1 MTAVSVAAPT
11 QSPDFADVQFG
22 LSLPGGLLEVDV
34 KKHLA
39 LAFLLAA
46 ACVASAAQTATA
58 QTWPARPVKVIVG
71 FAPGGPT
78 DLFARLIAQKLT
90 EQTAKN
96 FYVENVPGAGGNVG
110 AVRAA
115 QSPPDGYTLL
125 VTGGN
130 ITNNPFLFAQPGYDP
145 LKDFDAVTV
154 GAATP
159 VVLAV
164 NPSVPAQTVKELV
177 AWINVNPGKESYASP
192 GTGTP
197 PQLVGALFQ
206 HALNLDLVHV
216 PFGGGGPAV
225 EATVAGHTPISFG
238 ALAPAVPLIKAGGL
252 RALAV
257 TGKER
262 APTLPDVPTMAEAGF
277 PEVEGSTWT
286 AVVVPAGTPKDII
299 AQLHDMIVGSL
310 AQPDVKE
317 KLAAMAYVP
326 IGNSPEE
333 CTAFFKAEMAKWGKV
348 IKDAGLHA
356 E

>member
-1 MTAVSVAAPT
+1 MR
-11 QSPDFADVQFG
+11 
-22 LSLPGGLLEVDV
+22 
-34 KKHLA
+34 KHLA
-39 LAFLLAA
+39 LVLCLIAASLANAGVA
-46 ACVASAAQTATA
+46 AVAAE
-58 QTWPARPVKVIVG
+58 TWPARPVKIIVG

-90 EQTAKN
+90 EQTGKN
-96 FYVENVPGAGGNVG
+96 FFIENVGGAGGNVG
-110 AVRAA
+110 AGRAA

-130 ITNNPFLFAQPGYDP
+130 LTNNPYLYSSVPYDP

-159 VVLAV
+159 VVLAI

-177 AWINVNPGKESYASP
+177 AVIRASPGKYSYASP

-206 HALNLDLVHV
+206 HSLDLDMVHV

-238 ALAPAVPLIKAGGL
+238 AMAPAVPLIKHGDL

-257 TGKER
+257 TGKTR
-262 APTLPDVPTMAEAGF
+262 SPTLPDIPTMAEAGF
-277 PEVEGSTWT
+277 PEVDGATWT
-286 AVVVPAGTPKDII
+286 AVVAPAGTPKDII
-299 AQLHDMIVGSL
+299 AQLNSLIVAGL
-310 AQPDVKE
+310 AQSDVKD

-326 IGNSPEE
+326 IGNSPEQ
-333 CTAFFKAEMAKWGKV
+333 CTAFFKEEMAKWSKV
-348 IKDAGLHA
+348 IKDAGLKA

>member
-1 MTAVSVAAPT
+1 M
-11 QSPDFADVQFG
+11 
-22 LSLPGGLLEVDV
+22 

-39 LAFLLAA
+39 LASLLLAA
-46 ACVASAAQTATA
+46 SLVSATA
-58 QTWPARPVKVIVG
+58 ETVAAEIWPVRPVKVIVG

-96 FYVENVPGAGGNVG
+96 FYIENVPGAGGNVG

-130 ITNNPFLFAQPGYDP
+130 ITNNPYLFSHPGYDP

-164 NPSVPAQTVKELV
+164 NPSVPAKTVTELV
-177 AWINVNPGKESYASP
+177 AWIRANPGKASYASP

-216 PFGGGGPAV
+216 PFSGGGTAV
-225 EATVAGHTPISFG
+225 EATVAGHTPVSFG
-238 ALAPAVPLIKAGGL
+238 ALAPAVPLIQHGDL

-257 TGKER
+257 TGQAR
-262 APTLPDVPTMAEAGF
+262 SPTLPDIPTMAEADF
-277 PEVEGSTWT
+277 PDVEGSVWT

-299 AQLHDMIVGSL
+299 AQLHRLIVASL
-310 AQPDVKE
+310 ATPDVKD

-326 IGNSPEE
+326 IGNSPQQCE
-333 CTAFFKAEMAKWGKV
+333 AFFKAEMAKWGKV
-348 IKDAGLHA
+348 IKDAGLKA